1 MADGDQTSSDLD
13 QTASDADRSAST
25 RDQIASERDQQAA
38 DHDQEVSERASGA
51 PGAIA
56 TEYEQSRRA
65 RSKSTLDR
73 AQTSQARS
81 ETARIRDEVAAQ
93 RDRMADERD
102 VAARARD
109 EFAAALDAEI
119 DRLEHEALGEEELPH
134 AVAQARAAADRKR
147 AAASRARAAALRKAA
162 ARDRDRA
169 AQDRRQAALDRA
181 AAAAELALEGVDELT
196 GALVRR
202 IGLGAIQ
209 RELDRAQRTDERLV
223 VAFVDVVGL
232 KTVNDT
238 QGHGAGDA
246 LLHQVARSI
255 MQHLRSYDVIV
266 RFGGDEF
273 VCSLSGQDVDGVRD
287 RFERIALHLAA
298 SADGATFTLGLA
310 EQQPGDTLD
319 ELIRRADAAMLEAR
333 RA

>member
-1 MADGDQTSSDLD
+1 MSRRGRATSSPPRSTPRS
-13 QTASDADRSAST
+13 TAWST
-25 RDQIASERDQQAA
+25 R
-38 DHDQEVSERASGA
+38 
-51 PGAIA
+51 
-56 TEYEQSRRA
+56 
-65 RSKSTLDR
+65 
-73 AQTSQARS
+73 
-81 ETARIRDEVAAQ
+81 RIC
-93 RDRMADERD
+93 
-102 VAARARD
+102 
-109 EFAAALDAEI
+109 
-119 DRLEHEALGEEELPH
+119 EEELPH
-134 AVAQARAAADRKR
+134 TVAQARAAADRKR

-162 ARDRDRA
+162 ARDRERA

-232 KTVNDT
+232 KAVNDAR
-238 QGHGAGDA
+238 GHAAGDA
-246 LLHQVARSI
+246 LLNQVARSI

-273 VCSLSGQDVDGVRD
+273 VCSLAGQDVAGVRD
-287 RFERIALHLAA
+287 RFERIAAA
-298 SADGATFTLGLA
+298 SRRIGGRREVHAGTRRTAGGATRSH
-310 EQQPGDTLD
+310 